1 MKLPTAA
8 IASLLLVSPSSVLAR
23 LVEEESSS
31 NRSRHVK
38 TQDIDIGKVSGN
50 KSRVFIKYAP
60 NKKEAVANAI
70 GAAGG
75 LFHYGYDT
83 VIHQFGALN
92 TFAASVPTAALEG
105 LSNNPNIVHVE
116 QDPIRTI
123 TPIIKSTTAAT
134 YGQTVPYGVDM
145 VQARDVWDVDRD
157 GVVDAGAPTGSNHTV
172 CIIDTGFM
180 TSHEDLEGVSVTGYD
195 GDLPWNQD
203 GHGHGTHVAGTIA
216 AVNNH
221 LGVVGVTP
229 GTVNLYIVRVFDD
242 DGWWAYS
249 SDLIDAAN
257 RCASAGANIISM
269 SLGGYYASETEY
281 VAFDQLNAQGIL
293 SIAAAGNSGN
303 SGSFYPASYPSV
315 ISVAAIK
322 SNKVVARFSTRNAEV
337 DIAAPG
343 VQVLSTYSNS
353 TSGYVSWSGTSMACP
368 HVAAVAALV
377 WSAKPSATNYEV
389 RAALIATAEDLG
401 VPGRDDSYGHGL
413 VQGKNAIDYLLSPPS
428 SERYTVPITNMALN
442 LGGVR
447 HYYVD
452 VTAGQAVACST
463 NGPNGNANLY
473 LRFGEAAVPNQT
485 FQGNACFGTSDT
497 SMESCSTAA
506 VSEPTRIYAAVH
518 AYSTFSDLSF
528 QCTVSERY
536 TVPITNMALSGG
548 SIRHYSMDVA
558 TGQIVSCSIK
568 GPNGN
573 ADLYMRTGYAAIPNS
588 WDNDCSST
596 SYVSAGSCSTAIVS
610 EPTRVYAAVRADEPF
625 SSLTFQCTLALAQM
639 YTIPITNL
647 AASSG
652 SVKHYYFDV
661 TTGQAMTCSTNGPNG
676 DADLY
681 MRTGYAAITNSW
693 SGDNDCSSTSY
704 TSMESCFIAAVSKP
718 TRVYAAVHA
727 YEPFGSLT
735 FQCTVTTPSPT
746 SHPTRRPTTARPST
760 SRPST
765 SSPTERPNTAQPT
778 RRPTTARPSTR
789 PTLRHTKAR
798 PT

>member
-1 MKLPTAA
+1 
-8 IASLLLVSPSSVLAR
+8 
-23 LVEEESSS
+23 
-31 NRSRHVK
+31 
-38 TQDIDIGKVSGN
+38 
-50 KSRVFIKYAP
+50 
-60 NKKEAVANAI
+60 
-70 GAAGG
+70 
-75 LFHYGYDT
+75 
-83 VIHQFGALN
+83 
-92 TFAASVPTAALEG
+92 
-105 LSNNPNIVHVE
+105 
-116 QDPIRTI
+116 
-123 TPIIKSTTAAT
+123 
-134 YGQTVPYGVDM
+134 
-145 VQARDVWDVDRD
+145 
-157 GVVDAGAPTGSNHTV
+157 
-172 CIIDTGFM
+172 M
-180 TSHEDLEGVSVTGYD
+180 TSHKDLEGVSVTGYD

-249 SDLIDAAN
+249 SDLIDAAT
-257 RCASAGANIISM
+257 RCASAGANIITM

-322 SNKVVARFSTRNAEV
+322 SNKVVARFSTKNAEV

-389 RAALIATAEDLG
+389 RAALIATAEELG

-506 VSEPTRIYAAVH
+506 VSEPTRIYTAV
-518 AYSTFSDLSF
+518 
-528 QCTVSERY
+528 Q
-536 TVPITNMALSGG
+536 PILHLATCPSSAL
-548 SIRHYSMDVA
+548 
-558 TGQIVSCSIK
+558 
-568 GPNGN
+568 
-573 ADLYMRTGYAAIPNS
+573 
-588 WDNDCSST
+588 
-596 SYVSAGSCSTAIVS
+596 
-610 EPTRVYAAVRADEPF
+610 
-625 SSLTFQCTLALAQM
+625 
-639 YTIPITNL
+639 
-647 AASSG
+647 
-652 SVKHYYFDV
+652 
-661 TTGQAMTCSTNGPNG
+661 
-676 DADLY
+676 
-681 MRTGYAAITNSW
+681 
-693 SGDNDCSSTSY
+693 
-704 TSMESCFIAAVSKP
+704 
-718 TRVYAAVHA
+718 
-727 YEPFGSLT
+727 
-735 FQCTVTTPSPT
+735 
-746 SHPTRRPTTARPST
+746 
-760 SRPST
+760 
-765 SSPTERPNTAQPT
+765 
-778 RRPTTARPSTR
+778 
-789 PTLRHTKAR
+789 
-798 PT
+798 